1 MYEMQRPRPVSR
13 HRPADCSAS
22 FAPLDRLPG
31 AVTLTGAPVAR
42 ITSGSGVPLAGWV
55 RVFSLPTARGCPRAG
70 AAKFLFAGGSE
81 CRLWPVARGFP
92 FAGWLGASSHLRP
105 EISPCRVAPGPPR
118 PVARGFPLPVAPDL
132 SGPEGPQMPRCRV
145 APSPPRPMAQG
156 FPLPGGSGFLRARRP
171 ADTRCRV
178 ARGWP
183 LAGGPEF
190 PLCRR
195 LRVSLA
201 PAGARKS
208 HCRVAPES
216 PLASGQRPFLCRVAP
231 GFPPLPV
238 A

>member
-55 RVFSLPTARGCPRAG
+55 RVFSLPTARGCPRAD

-92 FAGWLGASSHLRP
+92 YAGWLGVSSHLRP
-105 EISPCRVAPGPPR
+105 EVSPCR
-118 PVARGFPLPVAPDL
+118 VAPDL
-132 SGPEGPQMPRCRV
+132 SGPEGPQMPV
-145 APSPPRPMAQG
+145 A
-156 FPLPGGSGFLRARRP
+156 GGSGLTPRQWRRVSSVPTAPVPPLRPRAR
-171 ADTRCRV
+171 
-178 ARGWP
+178 GN
-183 LAGGPEF
+183 
-190 PLCRR
+190 
-195 LRVSLA
+195 
-201 PAGARKS
+201 S

-216 PLASGQRPFLCRVAP
+216 PLTSGQRPFLCRVAP